1 MKSIKR
7 AFGSKI
13 SFFSGLFLSFFV
25 VSLCLLITSCT
36 PSVAPA
42 AEPETA
48 TTLDSIYVPVDCICL
63 VYLDSVPIGGNTVP
77 RGFKSKLDSYAPLGE
92 NASLPSGRLPVDLNF
107 KHPIGGGGGL
117 ERRVLYAPGIGGQ
130 GGVPPRSYAQ
140 QGSVFVPEQKVR
152 V

>member
-25 VSLCLLITSCT
+25 ASLCLLFTSCNS
-36 PSVAPA
+36 SVAPA
-42 AEPETA
+42 AEPKPA
-48 TTLDSIYVPVDCICL
+48 TTLDSIYVPVDCVCL
-63 VYLDSVPIGGNTVP
+63 VYLDAVPIGGNTVP
-77 RGFKSKLDSYAPLGE
+77 RGFKSRLDNCAALVK
-92 NASLPSGRLPVDLNF
+92 NTSLPSGRLPVILNSN
-107 KHPIGGGGGL
+107 HPIGGGGGM
-117 ERRVLYAPGIGGQ
+117 ERRVLYAPGIGGH